1 LGSFLIFQ
9 IVNQKMENPG
19 REIDTRAAVLPSTA
33 STRQPDQ
40 NASKNPIQ
48 MRNFIGKKKYKSN
61 ESPVVNYADVV
72 DVVVVVIYC

>member
-1 LGSFLIFQ
+1 
-9 IVNQKMENPG
+9 MENPG

-48 MRNFIGKKKYKSN
+48 MRNFIGKKNISN
-61 ESPVVNYADVV
+61 ESPVVNYADVF

>member
-1 LGSFLIFQ
+1 
-9 IVNQKMENPG
+9 MENPG

-48 MRNFIGKKKYKSN
+48 MRNFIGKKKIYISN

-72 DVVVVVIYC
+72 DVVVVIYC